1 MESQIWCLHSVAL
14 CEGGLKKGTMPLPV
28 LWSFVLE
35 EAVPEHTPWCQTLQL
50 LHICHWC
57 PSSFCSH
64 GGTQREWVC
73 LSPKPVSGPLRG
85 GSWESQF
92 LPLSQ
97 PPTGFYSQKLW
108 GLIFLVLEP
117 WAGLSSVGLG
127 FLAQEI
133 SLLTFI
139 HHTWVCDCHSNL
151 WTSVPLY
158 VSLPSYL
165 SGWMWHL
172 YFLGCW
178 TSIQPDFLSILG
190 DTCFVV

>member
-1 MESQIWCLHSVAL
+1 MQAWFPTGEPIHECGS
-14 CEGGLKKGTMPLPV
+14 
-28 LWSFVLE
+28 
-35 EAVPEHTPWCQTLQL
+35 
-50 LHICHWC
+50 C
-57 PSSFCSH
+57 PPTS
-64 GGTQREWVC
+64 
-73 LSPKPVSGPLRG
+73 L
-85 GSWESQF
+85 
-92 LPLSQ
+92 
-97 PPTGFYSQKLW
+97 PTGFATFPTHRTVPHRPLKWRLLRIPTSSTTPIPTCVCSQKLW